1 MNGNE
6 DALSLEIDAMT
17 AQRLVNLAKKWGISE
32 EEAIRRAIEQA
43 NAPTGSISTYGR
55 LEAFKELQRRLSL
68 TPAKA
73 TEWQDAIREAR
84 R

>member
-6 DALSLEIDAMT
+6 DALSLEVDAMT
-17 AQRLVNLAKKWGISE
+17 AQRLVSLAKKWGVTE
-32 EEAIRRAIEQA
+32 QEAIRRAVEQA
-43 NAPTGSISTYGR
+43 NLLTQSTSTNGR
-55 LEAFKELQRRLSL
+55 MEAFIELQRRLSL